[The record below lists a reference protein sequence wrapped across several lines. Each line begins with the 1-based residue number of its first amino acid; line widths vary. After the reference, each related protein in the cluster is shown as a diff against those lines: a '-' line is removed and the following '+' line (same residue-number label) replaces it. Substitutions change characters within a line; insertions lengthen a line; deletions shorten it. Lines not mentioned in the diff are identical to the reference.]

1 MPYGRAGVFLSVY
14 GVEATLHGLARIFEF
29 AGRVAPTV
37 IQGEEMSI
45 QWLFDVIEDRK
56 KNPSEKSYT
65 TSLFNEGLPKIAQKV
80 GEEGTEVV
88 VAALAQE
95 DQRLIEEVADLTYH
109 TLVLLAARGLTP
121 AHIIAELEKRHK

>member
-1 MPYGRAGVFLSVY
+1 MSV
-14 GVEATLHGLARIFEF
+14 
-29 AGRVAPTV
+29 
-37 IQGEEMSI
+37 
-45 QWLFDVIEDRK
+45 QWLFDVIQDRK
-56 KNPSEKSYT
+56 NNPSEKSYT

-109 TLVLLAARGLTP
+109 VLVLLAARGLTS
-121 AHIIAELEKRHK
+121 ADVASELEKRHRRS

>member
-1 MPYGRAGVFLSVY
+1 
-14 GVEATLHGLARIFEF
+14 
-29 AGRVAPTV
+29 
-37 IQGEEMSI
+37 MSL
-45 QWLFDVIEDRK
+45 QWLFDVIEERR

-95 DQRLIEEVADLTYH
+95 DQRLIEEIADLTYH
-109 TLVLLAARGLTP
+109 ILVLLAARGLTP
-121 AHIIAELEKRHK
+121 ADVIAELEKRHK